1 MSNII
6 KLNENTDFD
15 GVCIFKSIENA
26 ERFVANSQI
35 LREEERYPVVCL
47 QATDNESLSD
57 SVITLSKEY
66 ETLMFI
72 TDKNNFSQK
81 ELIEYCH
88 YLNNVIYE
96 CKEQDIKL
104 EAANPFFISELL
116 CDIKNAKSSLF
127 SYEIEY
133 SKNDLTWKFVDFFS
147 FDNKLIKI
155 YTKKK
160 FDLYRLYSKVATN
173 YAFEINKI
181 IICVDENN
189 NEEHNVE
196 LKITDAK
203 GNSFSLELPA
213 KKKNNLEYFRQA
225 LSQKGNFFDCFTKTE
240 FNQLLHQLCSQKEYP
255 TVYKYNNPGYIADRN
270 VWLFADGFIS
280 LDDNGGNEYD

>member
-1 MSNII
+1 MPNII

-15 GVCIFKSIENA
+15 GVCIFKSLESA

-47 QATDNESLSD
+47 QSADNENLLN

-66 ETLMFI
+66 ESLIFI
-72 TDKNNFSQK
+72 TNKNNFSQK

-88 YLNNVIYE
+88 YLSAVIYE
-96 CKEQDIKL
+96 CNEQDIKL

-133 SKNDLTWKFVDFFS
+133 DENRLAGKYVDFFQY
-147 FDNKLIKI
+147 DNKFIKI

-160 FDLYRLYSKVATN
+160 LDLYYLYSKVSTN
-173 YAFEINKI
+173 YVFEINKI

-189 NEEHNVE
+189 NEEHNLE
-196 LKITDAK
+196 LKVTDTM
-203 GNSFSLELPA
+203 GNSFNFELPA
-213 KKKNNLEYFRQA
+213 KKKNNLEYFRQM
-225 LSQKGNFFDCFTKTE
+225 LLKKGNFFDCFTKAE

-270 VWLFADGFIS
+270 VWLFADGFIR
-280 LDDNGGNEYD
+280 LDEN